1 MPAAARRR
9 IPEERGATT
18 RPRRTQEERSAS
30 TRARLLDA
38 TLECLAEL
46 GYARTTTTEIAERGG
61 VSRGAQLH
69 HFPTKAELVTEAVE
83 YLFERRDQ
91 EFRAAFAKL
100 PADANRGV
108 AAVDLLWS
116 MVSGPT
122 FHAWLE
128 LAVAARTDAALKPQV
143 AALTTRFTE
152 NVNRTFR
159 ELVPRPAGAPPYW
172 DLAPTFTFALL
183 EGLALDAMVTPES
196 RDIDRVLEIWRNVA
210 RLVTE
215 NAPQGNHGT

>member
-1 MPAAARRR
+1 MSMQAAVR
-9 IPEERGATT
+9 
-18 RPRRTQEERSAS
+18 RRTQLERSTA
-30 TRARLLDA
+30 TRTRLLEA

-69 HFPTKAELVTEAVE
+69 HFPTKAELVTEAVA
-83 YLFERRDQ
+83 YLFDKRDE

-100 PADANRGV
+100 PADAERGA

-128 LAVAARTDAALKPQV
+128 LAVAARTDPHLKPKV
-143 AALTTRFTE
+143 AALTTRFSD
-152 NVNRTFR
+152 NVARTFR
-159 ELVPRPAGAPPYW
+159 ELFPRPAGAGPYW

-183 EGLALDAMVTPES
+183 EGLALDAMVTPDS
-196 RDIDRVLEIWRNVA
+196 PDIARVLDIWRGVA
-210 RLVTE
+210 RLAMSGPPRSSHATQQSDG
-215 NAPQGNHGT
+215 P

>member
-1 MPAAARRR
+1 MTAVAR
-9 IPEERGATT
+9 
-18 RPRRTQEERSAS
+18 RRTQEERSTA
-30 TRARLLDA
+30 TRTRLLDA

-69 HFPTKAELVTEAVE
+69 HFPTKAELVTEAVA
-83 YLFERRDQ
+83 YLFDRRDE

-100 PADANRGV
+100 PADADRGA
-108 AAVDLLWS
+108 AAVDILWS

-128 LAVAARTDAALKPQV
+128 LAVAARTDPVLQPKV
-143 AALTTRFTE
+143 AALTTRFSE
-152 NVNRTFR
+152 NVSRTFD
-159 ELVPRPAGAPPYW
+159 ELFPRPDNAPYW
-172 DLAPTFTFALL
+172 HLAPTFTFALL

-196 RDIDRVLEIWRNVA
+196 KDIDRVLDIWRGVA
-210 RLVTE
+210 RLVMS
-215 NAPQGNHGT
+215 NAPRSSSHGV

>member
-1 MPAAARRR
+1 MHAEMPAVAK
-9 IPEERGATT
+9 
-18 RPRRTQEERSAS
+18 RRTQEERSAA

-83 YLFERRDQ
+83 HLFERRDQ
-91 EFRAAFAKL
+91 EFREAFAHL
-100 PADANRGV
+100 PADAEPSR

-116 MVSGPT
+116 MVAGPT

-128 LAVAARTDAALKPQV
+128 LVVAARTDEQLRPRVTALTARFTDNVSRTFAELFPRPV
-143 AALTTRFTE
+143 AAPPFW
-152 NVNRTFR
+152 
-159 ELVPRPAGAPPYW
+159 ELMPV
-172 DLAPTFTFALL
+172 LTFAFLQ
-183 EGLALDAMVTPES
+183 GLALDAMVLPGRPE
-196 RDIDRVLEIWRNVA
+196 IDQALEIWRQLA
-210 RLVTE
+210 QLTM
-215 NAPQGNHGT
+215 PTGGT

>member
-1 MPAAARRR
+1 MTAAVR
-9 IPEERGATT
+9 
-18 RPRRTQEERSAS
+18 RRTQGERSAA
-30 TRARLLDA
+30 TRTRLLDA
-38 TLECLAEL
+38 TLECLSEL

-69 HFPTKAELVTEAVE
+69 HFPTKAELVTEAVA
-83 YLFERRDQ
+83 YLFEKRDE

-100 PADANRGV
+100 PDDAERGA

-128 LAVAARTDAALKPQV
+128 LAVASRTDPQLSPKV
-143 AALTTRFTE
+143 SALTTRFAE
-152 NVNRTFR
+152 NVARTFR
-159 ELVPRPAGAPPYW
+159 DLFPRPKDAGPYW

-183 EGLALDAMVTPES
+183 EGLALDAMVTPDSTE
-196 RDIDRVLEIWRNVA
+196 IPRVLEIWRGVA
-210 RLVTE
+210 RLAMSHT
-215 NAPQGNHGT
+215 PRSSSHGTLPYDGP

>member
-1 MPAAARRR
+1 MPAVAK
-9 IPEERGATT
+9 
-18 RPRRTQEERSAS
+18 RRTQEERSAA

-83 YLFERRDQ
+83 HLFERRDQ
-91 EFRAAFAKL
+91 EFREAFARL
-100 PADANRGV
+100 PADTERSR

-116 MVSGPT
+116 MVAGPT

-128 LAVAARTDAALKPQV
+128 LVVAARTDEQLKPKV
-143 AALTTRFTE
+143 TALTARFTD
-152 NVNRTFR
+152 NVSPTFA
-159 ELVPRPAGAPPYW
+159 ELFPRPDHAA
-172 DLAPTFTFALL
+172 
-183 EGLALDAMVTPES
+183 
-196 RDIDRVLEIWRNVA
+196 
-210 RLVTE
+210 
-215 NAPQGNHGT
+215 

>member
-1 MPAAARRR
+1 MTAVAR
-9 IPEERGATT
+9 
-18 RPRRTQEERSAS
+18 RRTQEERSTA
-30 TRARLLDA
+30 TRTRLLDA

-69 HFPTKAELVTEAVE
+69 HFPTKAELVTEAVA
-83 YLFERRDQ
+83 YLFERRDE

-100 PADANRGV
+100 PADAERGA
-108 AAVDLLWS
+108 AAVDILWS
-116 MVSGPT
+116 MVSGTT

-128 LAVAARTDAALKPQV
+128 LAVAARTDPVLRPKV
-143 AALTTRFTE
+143 AALTTRFSE
-152 NVNRTFR
+152 NVSRTFH
-159 ELVPRPAGAPPYW
+159 ELFPRPDHAPYW

-196 RDIDRVLEIWRNVA
+196 KDIDRVLDIWRGVA
-210 RLVTE
+210 RLVMST
-215 NAPQGNHGT
+215 APRSSSHGA

>member
-1 MPAAARRR
+1 MDLRSMTAIAR
-9 IPEERGATT
+9 
-18 RPRRTQEERSAS
+18 RRTQEERSAT

-83 YLFERRDQ
+83 HLFERRDE
-91 EFRAAFAKL
+91 EFRDAFARL
-100 PADANRGV
+100 PADADRPR

-116 MVSGPT
+116 MVAGPT

-128 LAVAARTDAALKPQV
+128 LVVAARTDEQLRPKV
-143 AALTTRFTE
+143 TALTARFTD
-152 NVNRTFR
+152 NIKRTFG
-159 ELVPRPAGAPPYW
+159 ELFPRPEIAPPFW
-172 DLAPTFTFALL
+172 ELMPVLTFAFLQ
-183 EGLALDAMVTPES
+183 GLALDAMVLPGRRE
-196 RDIDRVLEIWRNVA
+196 IDEALEIWRKLA
-210 RLVTE
+210 QLTM
-215 NAPQGNHGT
+215 AGAGGNNHAI